1 MEQRKAL
8 IILHE
13 LNNDDLNWLL
23 QNGQNRSLQPEEVL
37 IYEGQSIAGLYFVLD
52 GKLSIL
58 LDQQELARIGRGE
71 VVGEIS
77 FLDERPP
84 IATVQALDPSLLL
97 AIPRLRL
104 MPKLSRDGGFASR
117 FYRGLS
123 LCLADRM
130 RGTVQRLGYGL
141 EVHDLYHEDA
151 LDPIKAEQL
160 QLAQMKFDLLLNAT
174 RGAR

>member
-8 IILHE
+8 IILNE

-23 QNGQNRSLQPEEVL
+23 QNGQTQRLQPNEVL
-37 IYEGQSIAGLYFVLD
+37 IYEGQSIPGLYFVLD
-52 GKLSIL
+52 GNLSIL
-58 LDQQELARIGRGE
+58 LDRQELARIGRGE

-84 IATVQALDPSLLL
+84 IATVQAIDTSLLL
-97 AIPRLRL
+97 ALPRLRL
-104 MPKLSRDGGFASR
+104 LPKLSRDGGFAAR

-141 EVHDLYHEDA
+141 DVRDLYREDA
-151 LDPIKAEQL
+151 LDPIKTEQL
-160 QLAQMKFDLLLNAT
+160 QLAQMKFDWLLNAT
-174 RGAR
+174 RAH